1 MASLITVNYENAQTH
16 PNLLDVFDIE
26 SGIWKQTVSMNAI
39 NINIFNTR
47 TLNNTSLLIMSG
59 AFSQK
64 HTSKQYEILM

>member
-1 MASLITVNYENAQTH
+1 
-16 PNLLDVFDIE
+16 
-26 SGIWKQTVSMNAI
+26 MNAI

-59 AFSQK
+59 AFSQR